1 MIRMHSPYTRWSRA
15 ALPLSLLLAAIA
27 PAGAQRLVSAGPI
40 ARLPAPVLLDT
51 TGRFQA
57 AAVRVGDDFFIAG
70 QPTERALR
78 EMHDQGVTT
87 VVNLRSP
94 EEMRNAVKFDERAV
108 VAQLGMKYVYLPM
121 RGTPDFPYSPEAVTK
136 LAAAVAGANGKVL
149 LHCTVAWRASHL
161 WAAYLIRERGVDV
174 ETALANARAIN
185 LMDDHRMGPGGRQP
199 VEDFLDRTL
208 PTLGHPQTPPPAPTA
223 TQQAKRPA
231 INGGLPDV
239 SPDGNWIA
247 FVREGDGVAP
257 GVYVI
262 GVDGSNE
269 RRLADAG
276 AGAAHWLPDGSGL
289 YFGVGKFTDDSSDI
303 RVVKL
308 SGGAPTLLERIPARD
323 AKMTPDMKGLYASS
337 GKWPNLGLVHIP
349 LGTHQVHHITETPGA
364 YFNIAIGPDERL
376 AFTHAD
382 SGMHM
387 QVWTI
392 KNGELQPITH
402 IAAEEGSPQ
411 WPSWSPDGKSVAV
424 QVGKYNQKDPASNTS
439 HVWLVDAGT
448 GAARKL
454 APHDRAYLD
463 ETPAY
468 FPDGKRIAFQS
479 DRTGRMEVWIM
490 NVDGTGAKQVTR

>member
-1 MIRMHSPYTRWSRA
+1 MIRMHSPTTRWCRA
-15 ALPLSLLLAAIA
+15 ALLAAFAAIA
-27 PAGAQRLVSAGPI
+27 PAGAQRLATTGPI
-40 ARLPAPVLLDT
+40 TRLPAPVPLDT
-51 TGRFQA
+51 TGRFLA

-94 EEMRNAVKFDERAV
+94 EEMQNAVKFDERAV
-108 VAQLGMKYVYLPM
+108 VGQLGMKYVYLPM
-121 RGTPDFPYSPEAVTK
+121 RGTPDFPYAPDAVTK

-161 WAAYLIRERGVDV
+161 WAAYLISERGVDV

-199 VEDFLDRTL
+199 VEDFLNRTL
-208 PTLGHPQTPPPAPTA
+208 PTLGHPQTPPPQTAAPQT
-223 TQQAKRPA
+223 KRPS

-239 SPDGNWIA
+239 SPDGKWIA
-247 FVREGDGVAP
+247 FVREGDGVSP
-257 GVYVI
+257 GLYVI
-262 GVDGSNE
+262 GVDGSGE
-269 RRLADAG
+269 RRLADAPDG
-276 AGAAHWLPDGSGL
+276 PPHWLPDASGV
-289 YFGVGKFTDDSSDI
+289 YYGVGKFSDDSSDV

-308 SGGAPTLLERIPARD
+308 SGGAPTLLERIPARG
-323 AKMTPDMKGLYASS
+323 ATMTADMKGLYASS

-349 LGTHQVHHITETPGA
+349 IGSHEVHHITQKPGA

-376 AFTHAD
+376 AFTHSD
-382 SGMHM
+382 SGMRM
-387 QVWTI
+387 QVWTL
-392 KNGELQPITH
+392 KNGELQPMTH
-402 IAAEEGSPQ
+402 IATEEGSPQ
-411 WPSWSPDGKSVAV
+411 WPSWSPDGKSIAV

-439 HVWLVDAGT
+439 HVWLVDANT
-448 GAARKL
+448 GVAHKL
-454 APHDRAYLD
+454 ASHDRAYLD

-479 DRTGRMEVWIM
+479 DRTGRMEIWVM
-490 NVDGTGAKQVTR
+490 NADGTGAKQVTK

>member
-1 MIRMHSPYTRWSRA
+1 MIRMHSPSTRWSRA
-15 ALPLSLLLAAIA
+15 ALLLALAAIT
-27 PAGAQRLVSAGPI
+27 PAGAQRIATTGPI
-40 ARLPAPVLLDT
+40 SKLPAPVPLDT
-51 TGRFQA
+51 TGRFLA

-94 EEMRNAVKFDERAV
+94 EEMQNQVKFDERAV
-108 VAQLGMKYVYLPM
+108 VGQLGMKYVYLPM
-121 RGTPDFPYSPEAVTK
+121 RGTPDFPYAPDAVTK

-161 WAAYLIRERGVDV
+161 WAAYLISERGVDV

-199 VEDFLDRTL
+199 VEDFLNRTL
-208 PTLGHPQTPPPAPTA
+208 PTLGHPQVPTPKNAAP
-223 TQQAKRPA
+223 QPKRPP

-239 SPDGNWIA
+239 SPDGKWIA

-257 GVYVI
+257 GLYVI
-262 GVDGSNE
+262 GVDGSKE

-308 SGGAPTLLERIPARD
+308 SGGAPTLLERIPAKD

-349 LGTHQVHHITETPGA
+349 LGAHQVHHITETPGA

-392 KNGELQPITH
+392 KSGELQPITH

-411 WPSWSPDGKSVAV
+411 WPSWSPDGKSIAV
-424 QVGKYNQKDPASNTS
+424 QVGKYSQKEPASNTS
-439 HVWLVDAGT
+439 HVWLVDANT

-454 APHDRAYLD
+454 ASHERAYLD
-463 ETPAY
+463 ETPAF

-479 DRTGRMEVWIM
+479 DRTGRMEVWVM
-490 NVDGTGAKQVTR
+490 NVDGTGARQVTR

>member
-1 MIRMHSPYTRWSRA
+1 MIRMHSSSTRWSGA
-15 ALPLSLLLAAIA
+15 ALILALAAIA
-27 PAGAQRLVSAGPI
+27 PAGAQRLATTGPI
-40 ARLPAPVLLDT
+40 TRLPAPVPIDT
-51 TGRFQA
+51 TGRFLA

-94 EEMRNAVKFDERAV
+94 EEMQNQVKFDERAV
-108 VAQLGMKYVYLPM
+108 VGQLGMKYVYLPM
-121 RGTPDFPYSPEAVTK
+121 RGTPEFPYSPEAVTK

-174 ETALANARAIN
+174 ETALGNARAIN

-208 PTLGHPQTPPPAPTA
+208 PTLGHPQTTPPQTAAP
-223 TQQAKRPA
+223 QAKRPP

-239 SPDGNWIA
+239 SPDGKLIA
-247 FVREGDGVAP
+247 FVRDGDGVAP
-257 GVYVI
+257 GLYVI

-269 RRLADAG
+269 RRLADAPNG
-276 AGAAHWLPDGSGL
+276 PPHWLPDGSGV
-289 YFGVGKFTDDSSDI
+289 YYGVGQFNEDSSDV

-308 SGGAPTLLERIPARD
+308 SGGAPTLLERIPARG
-323 AKMTPDMKGLYASS
+323 ATMTADMKSLYASS

-349 LGTHQVHHITETPGA
+349 IGTHQMHHITQKPGA

-382 SGMHM
+382 SGMRM
-387 QVWTI
+387 QLWTI
-392 KNGELQPITH
+392 KSGELQPITH

-411 WPSWSPDGKSVAV
+411 WPSWSPDGKSIAL
-424 QVGKYNQKDPASNTS
+424 QVGKYNQKEPASNTS

-479 DRTGRMEVWIM
+479 DRTGRMEIWIM
-490 NVDGTGAKQVTR
+490 NVDGTGARQVTK

>member
-1 MIRMHSPYTRWSRA
+1 MIRMHSSSTRWTGA
-15 ALPLSLLLAAIA
+15 ALILAFAAIA
-27 PAGAQRLVSAGPI
+27 PAGAQRIATTGPI
-40 ARLPAPVLLDT
+40 TRVPAPVPIDT

-94 EEMRNAVKFDERAV
+94 EEMQNAVKFDERAV

-121 RGTPDFPYSPEAVTK
+121 RGTPEFPYSPEAVTK
-136 LAAAVAGANGKVL
+136 LAAAVVGANGKVL

-208 PTLGHPQTPPPAPTA
+208 PTLGHPQTTPPAAPQT
-223 TQQAKRPA
+223 KRPP

-239 SPDGNWIA
+239 SPDGKWIA
-247 FVREGDGVAP
+247 FVREADGVAP

-303 RVVKL
+303 RVVKF

-323 AKMTPDMKGLYASS
+323 AKMTADMKGLYASS

-349 LGTHQVHHITETPGA
+349 LGTHQVHHITERPGA

-382 SGMHM
+382 SGVHM

-392 KNGELQPITH
+392 KSGELQPITH

-424 QVGKYNQKDPASNTS
+424 QVGKYDQKNPASNTS

-479 DRTGRMEVWIM
+479 DRTGRMEIWLM
-490 NVDGTGAKQVTR
+490 NVDGTDARQVTK

>member
-1 MIRMHSPYTRWSRA
+1 MIRMHSLSPGWIRA
-15 ALPLSLLLAAIA
+15 ALLVALAAST
-27 PAGAQRLVSAGPI
+27 PADAQRLATTGPI
-40 ARLPAPVLLDT
+40 SRLPAPVPLDT

-57 AAVRVGDDFFIAG
+57 AAARVGDDFFIAG

-78 EMHDQGVTT
+78 EMREQGVTT

-94 EEMRNAVKFDERAV
+94 QEMQTAVKFDERAV
-108 VAQLGMKYVYLPM
+108 VDQLGMKYVYLPM
-121 RGTPDFPYSPEAVTK
+121 RGTPDFPYSPDAVTK

-208 PTLGHPQTPPPAPTA
+208 PTLGHPQTTPPPAAAP
-223 TQQAKRPA
+223 QPKRPP

-239 SPDGNWIA
+239 SPDGKWIA
-247 FVREGDGVAP
+247 FVREGDGVTP
-257 GVYVI
+257 GLYVI
-262 GVDGSNE
+262 GVDGANE
-269 RRLADAG
+269 RRLGDAPNG
-276 AGAAHWLPDGSGL
+276 PPHWLPDGSGV
-289 YFGVGKFTDDSSDI
+289 YYGVGQFNDDSSDV

-308 SGGAPTLLERIPARD
+308 SGGAPTLLERIPARG
-323 AKMTPDMKGLYASS
+323 ATMTADMKSFYAAA
-337 GKWPNLGLVHIP
+337 GKWPNMGLVHIP
-349 LGTHQVHHITETPGA
+349 IGSHQMHHITNQPGA
-364 YFNIAIGPDERL
+364 FFNIAIGPDEKL

-382 SGMHM
+382 SSRHM
-387 QVWTI
+387 QIWTI
-392 KNGELQPITH
+392 KGGTPQPVTQ

-411 WPSWSPDGKSVAV
+411 WPSWSPDGKSIAV
-424 QVGKYNQKDPASNTS
+424 QVGRYDQKNPASNTA
-439 HVWLVDAGT
+439 HVWLVDAAT

-479 DRTGRMEVWIM
+479 DRTGRMEIWIM
-490 NVDGTGAKQVTR
+490 NVDGTGARQLTR